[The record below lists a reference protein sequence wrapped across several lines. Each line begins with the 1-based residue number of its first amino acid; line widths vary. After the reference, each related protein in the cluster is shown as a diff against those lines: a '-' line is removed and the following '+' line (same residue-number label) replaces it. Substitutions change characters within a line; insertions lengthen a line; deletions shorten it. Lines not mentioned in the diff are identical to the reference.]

1 MDQFP
6 ILETMSALDF
16 MEFRGA
22 LGTASG
28 FQSWQFRLL
37 EVKLGLIEVR
47 ALPLP
52 HPSSMSHRLAHQHQT
67 NGPLNMSDQYM

>member
-1 MDQFP
+1 
-6 ILETMSALDF
+6 MSALDF

-22 LGTASG
+22 LEKASG

-37 EVKLGLIEVR
+37 EVKLGILDVR

-52 HPSSMSHRLAHQHQT
+52 LPLALFPMSHRLARQHQT